1 MNEKEFECMGCGID
15 TGAIGE
21 YYMVTDKLW
30 AQAARA
36 HASIDD
42 RGMLC
47 IGCLE
52 KAIGRTLTRSDFKDV
67 PLNYIWPSQS
77 DRLRERLGFYG
88 QLIESLAT
96 SH

>member
-1 MNEKEFECMGCGID
+1 MNEFECMSCGID
-15 TGAIGE
+15 TAAIGE

-30 AQAARA
+30 TQAARA

-52 KAIGRTLTRSDFKDV
+52 HVIGRTLTRSDFKDV
-67 PLNYIWPSQS
+67 PLNYMWPSQS
-77 DRLRERLGFYG
+77 ARLRERLGFSG
-88 QLIESLAT
+88 QLRSPAT

>member
-1 MNEKEFECMGCGID
+1 MNEFECMGCGID
-15 TGAIGE
+15 TGALGE

-30 AQAARA
+30 AKAARA

-52 KAIGRTLTRSDFKDV
+52 HVIGRTLIRSDFKNV
-67 PLNYIWPSQS
+67 PLNYMWPNQS
-77 DRLRERLGFYG
+77 ARLRERLGYPEDG
-88 QLIESLAT
+88 WLPAST
-96 SH
+96 

>member
-1 MNEKEFECMGCGID
+1 MKEFECMGCGID
-15 TGAIGE
+15 TAAIGE

-30 AQAARA
+30 AKAARA

-52 KAIGRTLTRSDFKDV
+52 HAIGRTLLRSDFKDV
-67 PLNYIWPSQS
+67 PLNYMWPNQS
-77 DRLRERLGFYG
+77 ARLRERLGFIG

>member
-15 TGAIGE
+15 TAAIGE

-30 AQAARA
+30 AKAARA

-52 KAIGRTLTRSDFKDV
+52 KAIGRTLTRSDFKNV
-67 PLNYIWPSQS
+67 PLNYMWPSQS
-77 DRLRERLGFYG
+77 ARLRERLGFIG